1 MSEID
6 ERRIAELAKQPPCLF
21 RGGAG
26 VTTRQE
32 ARKLL
37 EWQAGMRGREPGD
50 GLQEDGCC

>member
-6 ERRIAELAKQPPCLF
+6 ERRIAELTKQPPCLL

-26 VTTRQE
+26 VAARQE

-37 EWQAGMRGREPGD
+37 EWQAGMRGRESDDSPQGD
-50 GLQEDGCC
+50 GVC

>member
-6 ERRIAELAKQPPCLF
+6 ERRIAELAKQPPCLL
-21 RGGAG
+21 RSGAG
-26 VTTRQE
+26 VSARQE

-37 EWQAGMRGREPGD
+37 EWQAGMRGRESDG